1 MCTCTPVTK
10 ANIYES
16 LFCVRHTSWFLTCA
30 ELWNLPEN
38 LGGRGATTTTNPTL
52 QMMQPRR
59 RRLRQPAK
67 AYIMNKLQNQL
78 WNPDCVVPE
87 PFCLTSLLQ
96 AHVQMCT
103 HKHVPTHTW
112 IHAHTQTHAYTPVQK
127 TQEIEFLSLGLGR
140 SPGGGNGNPLQ
151 YSCHLFL
158 ISSASVR
165 SIPFLSF
172 IEPIFA

>member
-30 ELWNLPEN
+30 ESWNLPEN

-52 QMMQPRR
+52 QMMQPRH
-59 RRLRQPAK
+59 RRLRRPAK

-112 IHAHTQTHAYTPVQK
+112 IHAHTQTHAYTHMD
-127 TQEIEFLSLGLGR
+127 TR
-140 SPGGGNGNPLQ
+140 THTN
-151 YSCHLFL
+151 SCLHTDTYKHMPTYTDTHTNTCLHTHRCMHAHKYVPTH
-158 ISSASVR
+158 SS
-165 SIPFLSF
+165 
-172 IEPIFA
+172 